1 MAADEREAE
10 ENQESGQSCAAM
22 VDRLRASK
30 RKAEEADTTRGAR
43 AGRPWS
49 QRYADYQWLK
59 RLADETCLRSQPFE
73 TLRAAI
79 DPNEEIDPGE
89 VQEIC
94 FGDEND
100 TSNEFIFGFIDGAV
114 EAFAEVR
121 HEID

>member
-1 MAADEREAE
+1 MVADERDHE
-10 ENQESGQSCAAM
+10 EDRASGRICDPM

-30 RKAEEADTTRGAR
+30 RNAEAADRTRGAQ
-43 AGRPWS
+43 AGRLWA
-49 QRYADYQWLK
+49 RNDAEYECLK
-59 RLADETCLRSQPFE
+59 RLADETCVRSQPFE

-79 DPNEEIDPGE
+79 DPNEQIDSGE
-89 VQEIC
+89 VHEIC

-100 TSNEFIFGFIDGAV
+100 ISNEFIFGFIDGAV

>member
-1 MAADEREAE
+1 MATHRDD
-10 ENQESGQSCAAM
+10 NGGQKTDQRDQSM
-22 VDRLRASK
+22 IDRLRASK
-30 RKAEEADTTRGAR
+30 HKAEAADTTRGAQ
-43 AGRPWS
+43 AGRLWAE
-49 QRYADYQWLK
+49 RYADYQWLR

-79 DPNEEIDPGE
+79 DPNEQIDPSE
-89 VQEIC
+89 VHEIC